1 MLKIFGKTQ
10 KNKSKR
16 VCLILSTNQEIFFKV
31 ITKRA
36 QEQASRMI
44 CTLFFKLLKFLK
56 GTLIKKAIRSY
67 KMTIFK
73 RILFLNLMNFLFILN
88 LAKTLTK
95 IKSNSIQNLNIKLQ
109 TERFRTILK
118 LELRGNLIL
127 DLNQNL
133 LKIKKNLQ

>member
-1 MLKIFGKTQ
+1 
-10 KNKSKR
+10 
-16 VCLILSTNQEIFFKV
+16 
-31 ITKRA
+31 
-36 QEQASRMI
+36 
-44 CTLFFKLLKFLK
+44 
-56 GTLIKKAIRSY
+56 
-67 KMTIFK
+67 MTIFK

-109 TERFRTILK
+109 TERFRMILK

-133 LKIKKNLQ
+133 LKIEKNLQ

>member
-1 MLKIFGKTQ
+1 
-10 KNKSKR
+10 
-16 VCLILSTNQEIFFKV
+16 
-31 ITKRA
+31 
-36 QEQASRMI
+36 
-44 CTLFFKLLKFLK
+44 
-56 GTLIKKAIRSY
+56 
-67 KMTIFK
+67 MTIFK

>member
-1 MLKIFGKTQ
+1 
-10 KNKSKR
+10 
-16 VCLILSTNQEIFFKV
+16 
-31 ITKRA
+31 
-36 QEQASRMI
+36 
-44 CTLFFKLLKFLK
+44 
-56 GTLIKKAIRSY
+56 
-67 KMTIFK
+67 MTIFK

-109 TERFRTILK
+109 TERFRMILK